1 MSRLILICSVLVLLC
16 GCGVPEKTGTT
27 NASARNEPAGQL
39 ETLIGTELVAT
50 IKNAESL
57 AFHDNNLLIFNK
69 PAKQTGFMATDWMGR
84 KLWNIDISGASF
96 EQFSNELFML
106 KFENDG
112 KSYVSF
118 HKISDGM
125 VVFRLVNDFPDQSI
139 TDKGISKIITEQGDE
154 YHWGNNL
161 DDCLFVT
168 NGSASVIHK
177 KSKPVLAGSNING
190 DPYAMLQA
198 MIDGKVSWETRIDKR
213 LLPIVSKS
221 KLNDVDFSFGEL
233 EDFTLLEYSSPD
245 INHKVKGLLRIDNK
259 GQTQWISNI
268 PPILSYCVSDGRIVA
283 LTATVENG
291 FYTGETS
298 LWVLDYKTGQDIAF
312 VKDFKHNGDIV
323 EHSGS
328 TFCIAGNT
336 GEMEI
341 IKINLTS
348 K

>member
-1 MSRLILICSVLVLLC
+1 M
-16 GCGVPEKTGTT
+16 PEKAGT
-27 NASARNEPAGQL
+27 NGASVRNEPAGQH
-39 ETLIGTELVAT
+39 ETLIGTESVVT

-57 AFHDNNLLIFNK
+57 SFHDNDLLIFNK
-69 PAKQTGFMATDWMGR
+69 PAKQSGYMATDWTGR
-84 KLWNIDISGASF
+84 KLWNIDVSGASF

-106 KFENDG
+106 KYENDG

-118 HKISDGM
+118 RKIIDGLEIL
-125 VVFRLVNDFPDQSI
+125 RLVDNFPDQSI

-161 DDCLFVT
+161 DDYLLVT
-168 NGSASVIHK
+168 NGSVSVIHK

-198 MIDGKVSWETRIDKR
+198 MVDGKVSWEVKIDKR
-213 LLPIVSKS
+213 LLPIVDKS
-221 KLNDVDFSFGEL
+221 KLNDVDFSFGESG
-233 EDFTLLEYSSPD
+233 DFTLVEYSSPD

-268 PPILSYCVSDGRIVA
+268 PPILSYCVSDERVVA

-291 FYTGETS
+291 FYTGAIS

-312 VKDFKHNGDIV
+312 VKDFKYNGDIV
-323 EHSGS
+323 EHSGLV
-328 TFCIAGNT
+328 FCIAGNT

-341 IKINLTS
+341 IKINLND